1 MGVLSRKPAR
11 VRRQAMPVASSIAW
25 KPLRDSHYI
34 IASLQPGGG
43 GIRQVFVRQ
52 STLREVQGLVRR
64 DREQPVVGLL
74 LGERL
79 DCALSMTP
87 YLLIDSHVDVAI
99 GSLDERTVAD
109 AIRTLHERLGR
120 LKSVEVLGWFC
131 TSRTADPAVSRAQAA
146 VHATW
151 FAEPWKT
158 VLVFGEGGDNGAFH
172 LHDPSAARWFQS
184 PFYEVTDSKATHR
197 GPKPTCVT
205 WPAYIT
211 TASVVPI
218 AVAPQEVTPAPTR
231 VFVTRPAAPQARE
244 EPVAAR
250 RPVVTTTR
258 TPTREAIDGVG
269 RAAVAARRSAVD
281 LANLVRGHAVTA
293 TRNATERLVE
303 MRAEWESR
311 AAQRKAEA
319 DAARAREEERRAKEA
334 AKRRAEREE
343 AERRAAEEEK
353 RRAAEAEAR
362 RAAEAEARRKAAEEA
377 ERRRAAE
384 AEARRQ
390 AAEARRKADEAEARR
405 RAEEAEARRLAE
417 AEAAEARRI
426 AEAEAEEARRIAE
439 AKAEEARRI
448 AEAEAAEARRIAEA
462 EAQRKAAEEAQRR
475 AAEAEARR
483 KAAEEALR
491 IAAEEERRRA
501 AEAEARRRAAEA
513 EAEARRQ
520 AAEAEARRQAAEAEE
535 KARRAAAE
543 AEARRVAEAEEK
555 ARREAA
561 EAEAKARREA
571 AETEARRF
579 AEVEEKARREAA
591 EAEARRF
598 AEAEAQRA
606 AREAEARRLAEE
618 AEARRLAEETQA
630 RRLAEEAEARRL
642 AEEAETRR
650 LEKEAEARRRA
661 EEAEADA
668 RRRAEEAEARR
679 LEEEKAAEARRIAE
693 REEATRI
700 AVAEAEA
707 EARRKAAEAAE
718 ETRRKAAEAEE
729 EARRKVV
736 EAEEEARRKAAEAE
750 EEARAKAAES
760 EEDARRRAAE
770 AEALRISV
778 EVAATRARLAR
789 PPAPLE
795 GSRRE
800 TPKSAAALAADA
812 EDTTA
817 GDGPYRYLALARRE
831 GFEVSQKMER
841 GNAEQPETVWLLHES
856 ESGLRL
862 IVVTT
867 DAEVREA
874 SLHYNLRTADD
885 ALLRVTAPEHRDLA
899 TRTIY
904 GREACLHDLR
914 ARCRRL
920 RATGALEPDWKVS
933 PTFQTAAPP
942 RERITR

>member
-197 GPKPTCVT
+197 GPKPTCVA

-231 VFVTRPAAPQARE
+231 VFVTRPAVPQARE
-244 EPVAAR
+244 EPVAPR

-303 MRAEWESR
+303 IRAEWDSR

-319 DAARAREEERRAKEA
+319 DAARARDEERRAKEA

-390 AAEARRKADEAEARR
+390 AAEARRKAEEAEALR

-417 AEAAEARRI
+417 AKAAEARRI
-426 AEAEAEEARRIAE
+426 AEAEAEAARRIAE

-483 KAAEEALR
+483 KAAEEAQR

-561 EAEAKARREA
+561 EAEARRL
-571 AETEARRF
+571 

-618 AEARRLAEETQA
+618 AEARRLAEETRT

-841 GNAEQPETVWLLHES
+841 GNPEQPETVWLLHES

-942 RERITR
+942 RERIAR